1 MNKLKRILCAMLC
14 VCMISIP
21 MAIPTTVSAEDSISD
36 LEQQLQQ
43 LEQEN
48 QKYQKI
54 LDDTKSDIAEKE
66 EYKSALVSKVQVL
79 DEKIAVTRE
88 KISSLNDDIKEK
100 QDAYD
105 KGLSEVEDQFDALAN
120 RLRILYMSGNATD
133 LEIIFGA
140 KDFSDLIDKMELVKS
155 LANSDKELISEIQT
169 KLDELSTKKKSLEA
183 DKKDLETQQ
192 ASLKSDQDEFNK
204 LISDNNDEL
213 LIVKKVEDEN
223 KEESTKNIYLTQRA
237 EILSKQEER
246 VKEDLNTQEQ
256 TIKSEENISTDN
268 TNIEALKQEDIKD
281 KVIENKV
288 IENKVIENID
298 EQRVENKLATE
309 QKHEEPVQEIKDN
322 DHKDETILLEPKT
335 TLETKT
341 LEDVKTDE
349 NSEEVNHEVSN
360 IDDFFDRFEKK
371 VYSNIDRNFDKT
383 TFKRGDFVNIRVTI
397 LKDGSYEQLTFLN
410 GNSDYF
416 NKVKPQI
423 EEIFPLKIEENL
435 KSHFPRYY
443 RMKIDF

>member
-1 MNKLKRILCAMLC
+1 MKRRTKNFVEDILIIIGVLFILYLIYFFVFSKDNDLSFETATKETKVEMETKDSKLFVSENGFLSQIYEDIKNKLFA
-14 VCMISIP
+14 
-21 MAIPTTVSAEDSISD
+21 
-36 LEQQLQQ
+36 
-43 LEQEN
+43 
-48 QKYQKI
+48 
-54 LDDTKSDIAEKE
+54 
-66 EYKSALVSKVQVL
+66 
-79 DEKIAVTRE
+79 
-88 KISSLNDDIKEK
+88 
-100 QDAYD
+100 
-105 KGLSEVEDQFDALAN
+105 
-120 RLRILYMSGNATD
+120 
-133 LEIIFGA
+133 
-140 KDFSDLIDKMELVKS
+140 
-155 LANSDKELISEIQT
+155 
-169 KLDELSTKKKSLEA
+169 
-183 DKKDLETQQ
+183 
-192 ASLKSDQDEFNK
+192 
-204 LISDNNDEL
+204 DNNEL
-213 LIVKKVEDEN
+213 LTIKKVEEEN
-223 KEESTKNIYLTQRA
+223 KEDNTKNIYLSQRA

-246 VKEDLNTQEQ
+246 VKEDLNTQQEQ
-256 TIKSEENISTDN
+256 TTKNEENISTEN
-268 TNIEALKQEDIKD
+268 RNIEALKQEEIKD
-281 KVIENKV
+281 KVVENV
-288 IENKVIENID
+288 V

-309 QKHEEPVQEIKDN
+309 QKNEEPVQQIKDN

-349 NSEEVNHEVSN
+349 NSEEANHEVAN

-383 TFKRGDFVNIRVTI
+383 TFKRGEFVNIRVTI

>member
-1 MNKLKRILCAMLC
+1 MKRRTKNFVEDILIIIGVLFILYLIYFFVFSKDNDLSFETVTKESKVEIETKDSKVFVSENGFLSQIYEDIKNKLFA
-14 VCMISIP
+14 
-21 MAIPTTVSAEDSISD
+21 
-36 LEQQLQQ
+36 
-43 LEQEN
+43 
-48 QKYQKI
+48 
-54 LDDTKSDIAEKE
+54 
-66 EYKSALVSKVQVL
+66 
-79 DEKIAVTRE
+79 
-88 KISSLNDDIKEK
+88 
-100 QDAYD
+100 
-105 KGLSEVEDQFDALAN
+105 
-120 RLRILYMSGNATD
+120 
-133 LEIIFGA
+133 
-140 KDFSDLIDKMELVKS
+140 
-155 LANSDKELISEIQT
+155 
-169 KLDELSTKKKSLEA
+169 
-183 DKKDLETQQ
+183 
-192 ASLKSDQDEFNK
+192 
-204 LISDNNDEL
+204 DNNEL
-213 LIVKKVEDEN
+213 LTIKKVEEEN
-223 KEESTKNIYLTQRA
+223 KEDNTKNIYLSQRA

-246 VKEDLNTQEQ
+246 VKEDLNTQQEQ
-256 TIKSEENISTDN
+256 TTKNEENISTEN
-268 TNIEALKQEDIKD
+268 RNIEALKQEEIKD
-281 KVIENKV
+281 KVVENV
-288 IENKVIENID
+288 V

-309 QKHEEPVQEIKDN
+309 QKNEEPVQQIKDN

-349 NSEEVNHEVSN
+349 NSEEVHHEVSN

-383 TFKRGDFVNIRVTI
+383 TFKRGEFVNIRVTI

>member
-1 MNKLKRILCAMLC
+1 MKRRTKNFVEDILIVIGVFFILYLIYFFVFSKDNDLSLETATKETKVEVETKDSKLFVSENGFLSKIYEDIKNKL
-14 VCMISIP
+14 
-21 MAIPTTVSAEDSISD
+21 
-36 LEQQLQQ
+36 
-43 LEQEN
+43 
-48 QKYQKI
+48 
-54 LDDTKSDIAEKE
+54 
-66 EYKSALVSKVQVL
+66 
-79 DEKIAVTRE
+79 
-88 KISSLNDDIKEK
+88 
-100 QDAYD
+100 
-105 KGLSEVEDQFDALAN
+105 F
-120 RLRILYMSGNATD
+120 
-133 LEIIFGA
+133 
-140 KDFSDLIDKMELVKS
+140 
-155 LANSDKELISEIQT
+155 
-169 KLDELSTKKKSLEA
+169 
-183 DKKDLETQQ
+183 
-192 ASLKSDQDEFNK
+192 
-204 LISDNNDEL
+204 SDNNDEL

-281 KVIENKV
+281 KVVENKV
-288 IENKVIENID
+288 VENID

-309 QKHEEPVQEIKDN
+309 QKHEESVDQIKDN

-383 TFKRGDFVNIRVTI
+383 TFKRGEFVNIRVTI

>member
-1 MNKLKRILCAMLC
+1 MKRRTKNFVEDILIIIGVLFILYLIYFFVFSKDNDLSFETAKKESKVEVETKDSKVFVSENGFLSQIYEDIKNKLFA
-14 VCMISIP
+14 
-21 MAIPTTVSAEDSISD
+21 
-36 LEQQLQQ
+36 
-43 LEQEN
+43 
-48 QKYQKI
+48 
-54 LDDTKSDIAEKE
+54 
-66 EYKSALVSKVQVL
+66 
-79 DEKIAVTRE
+79 
-88 KISSLNDDIKEK
+88 
-100 QDAYD
+100 
-105 KGLSEVEDQFDALAN
+105 
-120 RLRILYMSGNATD
+120 
-133 LEIIFGA
+133 
-140 KDFSDLIDKMELVKS
+140 
-155 LANSDKELISEIQT
+155 
-169 KLDELSTKKKSLEA
+169 
-183 DKKDLETQQ
+183 
-192 ASLKSDQDEFNK
+192 
-204 LISDNNDEL
+204 DNNEL
-213 LIVKKVEDEN
+213 LTIKKVEEEN
-223 KEESTKNIYLTQRA
+223 KEDNTKNIYLSQRA

-246 VKEDLNTQEQ
+246 VKEDLNTQQEQ
-256 TIKSEENISTDN
+256 TTKNEENISTEN
-268 TNIEALKQEDIKD
+268 RNIEALKQEEIKD
-281 KVIENKV
+281 KVVENV
-288 IENKVIENID
+288 V

-309 QKHEEPVQEIKDN
+309 QKNEEPVQQIKDN

-349 NSEEVNHEVSN
+349 NSEEAHHEVSN

-383 TFKRGDFVNIRVTI
+383 TFKRGEFVNIRVTI

>member
-1 MNKLKRILCAMLC
+1 MKRRTKNFVEDILIIIGVLFILYLIYFFVFSKDNDLSFETATKETKVEVETKDSKLFVSENGFLSQIYEDIKNKL
-14 VCMISIP
+14 
-21 MAIPTTVSAEDSISD
+21 
-36 LEQQLQQ
+36 
-43 LEQEN
+43 
-48 QKYQKI
+48 
-54 LDDTKSDIAEKE
+54 
-66 EYKSALVSKVQVL
+66 
-79 DEKIAVTRE
+79 
-88 KISSLNDDIKEK
+88 
-100 QDAYD
+100 
-105 KGLSEVEDQFDALAN
+105 F
-120 RLRILYMSGNATD
+120 
-133 LEIIFGA
+133 
-140 KDFSDLIDKMELVKS
+140 
-155 LANSDKELISEIQT
+155 
-169 KLDELSTKKKSLEA
+169 
-183 DKKDLETQQ
+183 
-192 ASLKSDQDEFNK
+192 
-204 LISDNNDEL
+204 SDNNDEL

-281 KVIENKV
+281 KVVENKV
-288 IENKVIENID
+288 VENID

-383 TFKRGDFVNIRVTI
+383 TFKRGEFVNIRVTI

-443 RMKIDF
+443 RMKIAF

>member
-1 MNKLKRILCAMLC
+1 LFILYLIYFFVFSKDNDLSFETATKESKVEIETKDSKVFVSENGFLSQIYEDIKNKLFA
-14 VCMISIP
+14 
-21 MAIPTTVSAEDSISD
+21 
-36 LEQQLQQ
+36 
-43 LEQEN
+43 
-48 QKYQKI
+48 
-54 LDDTKSDIAEKE
+54 
-66 EYKSALVSKVQVL
+66 
-79 DEKIAVTRE
+79 
-88 KISSLNDDIKEK
+88 
-100 QDAYD
+100 
-105 KGLSEVEDQFDALAN
+105 
-120 RLRILYMSGNATD
+120 
-133 LEIIFGA
+133 
-140 KDFSDLIDKMELVKS
+140 
-155 LANSDKELISEIQT
+155 
-169 KLDELSTKKKSLEA
+169 
-183 DKKDLETQQ
+183 
-192 ASLKSDQDEFNK
+192 
-204 LISDNNDEL
+204 DNNEL
-213 LIVKKVEDEN
+213 LTIKKVEEEN
-223 KEESTKNIYLTQRA
+223 KEDNTKNIYLSQRA

-246 VKEDLNTQEQ
+246 VKEDLNTQQEQ
-256 TIKSEENISTDN
+256 TTKNEENISTEN
-268 TNIEALKQEDIKD
+268 RNIEALKQEEIKD
-281 KVIENKV
+281 KVVENV
-288 IENKVIENID
+288 V

-309 QKHEEPVQEIKDN
+309 QKNEEPVQQIKDN

-349 NSEEVNHEVSN
+349 NSEEVHHEVSN

-383 TFKRGDFVNIRVTI
+383 TFKRGEFVNIRVTI

>member
-1 MNKLKRILCAMLC
+1 MKRRTKNFVEDILIIIGVLFILYLIYFFVFSKDNDLSFETATKESKVEIETKDSKVFVSENGFLSQIYEDIKNKLFA
-14 VCMISIP
+14 
-21 MAIPTTVSAEDSISD
+21 
-36 LEQQLQQ
+36 
-43 LEQEN
+43 
-48 QKYQKI
+48 
-54 LDDTKSDIAEKE
+54 
-66 EYKSALVSKVQVL
+66 
-79 DEKIAVTRE
+79 
-88 KISSLNDDIKEK
+88 
-100 QDAYD
+100 
-105 KGLSEVEDQFDALAN
+105 
-120 RLRILYMSGNATD
+120 
-133 LEIIFGA
+133 
-140 KDFSDLIDKMELVKS
+140 
-155 LANSDKELISEIQT
+155 
-169 KLDELSTKKKSLEA
+169 
-183 DKKDLETQQ
+183 
-192 ASLKSDQDEFNK
+192 
-204 LISDNNDEL
+204 DNNEL
-213 LIVKKVEDEN
+213 LTIKKVEEEN
-223 KEESTKNIYLTQRA
+223 KEDNTKNIYLSQRA

-246 VKEDLNTQEQ
+246 VKEDLNTQQEQ
-256 TIKSEENISTDN
+256 TTKNEENISTEN
-268 TNIEALKQEDIKD
+268 RNIEALKQEDIKD
-281 KVIENKV
+281 KVVENV
-288 IENKVIENID
+288 V

-309 QKHEEPVQEIKDN
+309 QKNEEPVQQIKDN

-349 NSEEVNHEVSN
+349 NSEEVHHEVSN

-383 TFKRGDFVNIRVTI
+383 TFKRGEFVNIRVTI

>member
-1 MNKLKRILCAMLC
+1 MKRRTKNFVEDILIIIGVFFILYLIYFFVFSKDNDLSLETATKETKVEVETKDSKLFVSENGFLSKIYEDIKNKL
-14 VCMISIP
+14 
-21 MAIPTTVSAEDSISD
+21 
-36 LEQQLQQ
+36 
-43 LEQEN
+43 
-48 QKYQKI
+48 
-54 LDDTKSDIAEKE
+54 
-66 EYKSALVSKVQVL
+66 
-79 DEKIAVTRE
+79 
-88 KISSLNDDIKEK
+88 
-100 QDAYD
+100 
-105 KGLSEVEDQFDALAN
+105 F
-120 RLRILYMSGNATD
+120 
-133 LEIIFGA
+133 
-140 KDFSDLIDKMELVKS
+140 
-155 LANSDKELISEIQT
+155 
-169 KLDELSTKKKSLEA
+169 
-183 DKKDLETQQ
+183 
-192 ASLKSDQDEFNK
+192 
-204 LISDNNDEL
+204 SDNNDEL

-268 TNIEALKQEDIKD
+268 TNIEALKQEDVKD
-281 KVIENKV
+281 KVVENKV
-288 IENKVIENID
+288 VENID

-383 TFKRGDFVNIRVTI
+383 TFKRGEFVNIRVTI

>member
-1 MNKLKRILCAMLC
+1 MKRRTKNFVEDILIIIGVLFILYLIYFFVFSKDNDLSFETVTKETKVEVETKDSKLFVSENGFLSKIYEDIKNKL
-14 VCMISIP
+14 
-21 MAIPTTVSAEDSISD
+21 
-36 LEQQLQQ
+36 
-43 LEQEN
+43 
-48 QKYQKI
+48 
-54 LDDTKSDIAEKE
+54 
-66 EYKSALVSKVQVL
+66 
-79 DEKIAVTRE
+79 
-88 KISSLNDDIKEK
+88 
-100 QDAYD
+100 
-105 KGLSEVEDQFDALAN
+105 F
-120 RLRILYMSGNATD
+120 
-133 LEIIFGA
+133 
-140 KDFSDLIDKMELVKS
+140 
-155 LANSDKELISEIQT
+155 
-169 KLDELSTKKKSLEA
+169 
-183 DKKDLETQQ
+183 
-192 ASLKSDQDEFNK
+192 
-204 LISDNNDEL
+204 SDNNDEL

-349 NSEEVNHEVSN
+349 NSEEVHHEVSN
-360 IDDFFDRFEKK
+360 IDDFFDKFEKK

-383 TFKRGDFVNIRVTI
+383 TFKRGEFVNIRVTI

>member
-1 MNKLKRILCAMLC
+1 MKRRTKNFVEDILIIIGVFFILYLIYFFVFSKDNDLSLETATKESKVEVETKDSKLFVSENGFLSKIYEDIKNKL
-14 VCMISIP
+14 
-21 MAIPTTVSAEDSISD
+21 
-36 LEQQLQQ
+36 
-43 LEQEN
+43 
-48 QKYQKI
+48 
-54 LDDTKSDIAEKE
+54 
-66 EYKSALVSKVQVL
+66 
-79 DEKIAVTRE
+79 
-88 KISSLNDDIKEK
+88 
-100 QDAYD
+100 
-105 KGLSEVEDQFDALAN
+105 F
-120 RLRILYMSGNATD
+120 
-133 LEIIFGA
+133 
-140 KDFSDLIDKMELVKS
+140 
-155 LANSDKELISEIQT
+155 
-169 KLDELSTKKKSLEA
+169 
-183 DKKDLETQQ
+183 
-192 ASLKSDQDEFNK
+192 
-204 LISDNNDEL
+204 SDNNDEL

-288 IENKVIENID
+288 IENKVIENKVVENID

-349 NSEEVNHEVSN
+349 NSEEVHHEVSN

-383 TFKRGDFVNIRVTI
+383 TFKRGEFVNIRVTI

>member
-1 MNKLKRILCAMLC
+1 MKRRTKNFVEDILIIIGVLFILYLIYFFVFSKDNDLSFETAKKESKVEVETKDSKVFVSENGFLSQIYEDIKNKLFA
-14 VCMISIP
+14 
-21 MAIPTTVSAEDSISD
+21 
-36 LEQQLQQ
+36 
-43 LEQEN
+43 
-48 QKYQKI
+48 
-54 LDDTKSDIAEKE
+54 
-66 EYKSALVSKVQVL
+66 
-79 DEKIAVTRE
+79 
-88 KISSLNDDIKEK
+88 
-100 QDAYD
+100 
-105 KGLSEVEDQFDALAN
+105 
-120 RLRILYMSGNATD
+120 
-133 LEIIFGA
+133 
-140 KDFSDLIDKMELVKS
+140 
-155 LANSDKELISEIQT
+155 
-169 KLDELSTKKKSLEA
+169 
-183 DKKDLETQQ
+183 
-192 ASLKSDQDEFNK
+192 
-204 LISDNNDEL
+204 DNNEL
-213 LIVKKVEDEN
+213 LTIKKVEEEN
-223 KEESTKNIYLTQRA
+223 KEDNTKNIYLSQRA

-246 VKEDLNTQEQ
+246 VKEDLTNQQEQ
-256 TIKSEENISTDN
+256 TTKNEENISTEN
-268 TNIEALKQEDIKD
+268 RNIEALKQEEIKD
-281 KVIENKV
+281 KVVENV
-288 IENKVIENID
+288 V

-309 QKHEEPVQEIKDN
+309 QKNEEPVQQIKDN

-349 NSEEVNHEVSN
+349 NSEEVHHEVSN

-383 TFKRGDFVNIRVTI
+383 TFKRGEFVNIRVTI

>member
-1 MNKLKRILCAMLC
+1 MKRRTKNFVEDILIIIGVLFILYLIYFFVFSKDNDLSFETATKETKVEMETKDSKVFVSENGFLSQIYEDIKNKLFA
-14 VCMISIP
+14 
-21 MAIPTTVSAEDSISD
+21 
-36 LEQQLQQ
+36 
-43 LEQEN
+43 
-48 QKYQKI
+48 
-54 LDDTKSDIAEKE
+54 
-66 EYKSALVSKVQVL
+66 
-79 DEKIAVTRE
+79 
-88 KISSLNDDIKEK
+88 
-100 QDAYD
+100 
-105 KGLSEVEDQFDALAN
+105 
-120 RLRILYMSGNATD
+120 
-133 LEIIFGA
+133 
-140 KDFSDLIDKMELVKS
+140 
-155 LANSDKELISEIQT
+155 
-169 KLDELSTKKKSLEA
+169 
-183 DKKDLETQQ
+183 
-192 ASLKSDQDEFNK
+192 
-204 LISDNNDEL
+204 DNNEL
-213 LIVKKVEDEN
+213 LTIKKVEEEN
-223 KEESTKNIYLTQRA
+223 KEDNTKNIYLSQRA

-246 VKEDLNTQEQ
+246 VKEDLNTQQEQ
-256 TIKSEENISTDN
+256 TTKNEENISTEN
-268 TNIEALKQEDIKD
+268 RNIEALKQEDIKD
-281 KVIENKV
+281 KVVENV
-288 IENKVIENID
+288 V

-322 DHKDETILLEPKT
+322 EHKDETILLEPKT

-349 NSEEVNHEVSN
+349 NSEEAHHEVSN

-383 TFKRGDFVNIRVTI
+383 TFKRGEFVNIRVTI

>member
-1 MNKLKRILCAMLC
+1 MKRRTKNFVEDILIVIGVFFILYLIYFFVFSKDNDLSLETATKETKVEVETKDSKLFVSENGFLSKIYEDIKNKL
-14 VCMISIP
+14 
-21 MAIPTTVSAEDSISD
+21 
-36 LEQQLQQ
+36 
-43 LEQEN
+43 
-48 QKYQKI
+48 
-54 LDDTKSDIAEKE
+54 
-66 EYKSALVSKVQVL
+66 
-79 DEKIAVTRE
+79 
-88 KISSLNDDIKEK
+88 
-100 QDAYD
+100 
-105 KGLSEVEDQFDALAN
+105 F
-120 RLRILYMSGNATD
+120 
-133 LEIIFGA
+133 
-140 KDFSDLIDKMELVKS
+140 
-155 LANSDKELISEIQT
+155 
-169 KLDELSTKKKSLEA
+169 
-183 DKKDLETQQ
+183 
-192 ASLKSDQDEFNK
+192 
-204 LISDNNDEL
+204 SDNNDEL

-281 KVIENKV
+281 KVVENKV
-288 IENKVIENID
+288 VENID

>member
-1 MNKLKRILCAMLC
+1 MKRRTKNFVEDILIIIGVLFILYLIYFFVFSKDNDLSFETVTKETKVEIETKDSKVFVSENGFLSQIYEDIKNKLFA
-14 VCMISIP
+14 
-21 MAIPTTVSAEDSISD
+21 
-36 LEQQLQQ
+36 
-43 LEQEN
+43 
-48 QKYQKI
+48 
-54 LDDTKSDIAEKE
+54 
-66 EYKSALVSKVQVL
+66 
-79 DEKIAVTRE
+79 
-88 KISSLNDDIKEK
+88 
-100 QDAYD
+100 
-105 KGLSEVEDQFDALAN
+105 
-120 RLRILYMSGNATD
+120 
-133 LEIIFGA
+133 
-140 KDFSDLIDKMELVKS
+140 
-155 LANSDKELISEIQT
+155 
-169 KLDELSTKKKSLEA
+169 
-183 DKKDLETQQ
+183 
-192 ASLKSDQDEFNK
+192 
-204 LISDNNDEL
+204 DNNEL
-213 LIVKKVEDEN
+213 LTIKKVEEEN
-223 KEESTKNIYLTQRA
+223 KEDNTKNIYLSQRA

-246 VKEDLNTQEQ
+246 VKEDLNTQQEQ
-256 TIKSEENISTDN
+256 TTKNEENISTEN
-268 TNIEALKQEDIKD
+268 RNIEALKQEEIKD
-281 KVIENKV
+281 KVVENV
-288 IENKVIENID
+288 V

-309 QKHEEPVQEIKDN
+309 QKNEEPVQQIKDN

-349 NSEEVNHEVSN
+349 NSEEANHEVAN

-383 TFKRGDFVNIRVTI
+383 TFKRGEFVNIRVTI

>member
-1 MNKLKRILCAMLC
+1 MKRRTKNFVEDILIIIGVLFILYLIYFFVFSKDNDLSFETATKESKVEMETKDSKVFVSENGFLSQIYEDIKNKLFA
-14 VCMISIP
+14 
-21 MAIPTTVSAEDSISD
+21 
-36 LEQQLQQ
+36 
-43 LEQEN
+43 
-48 QKYQKI
+48 
-54 LDDTKSDIAEKE
+54 
-66 EYKSALVSKVQVL
+66 
-79 DEKIAVTRE
+79 
-88 KISSLNDDIKEK
+88 
-100 QDAYD
+100 
-105 KGLSEVEDQFDALAN
+105 
-120 RLRILYMSGNATD
+120 
-133 LEIIFGA
+133 
-140 KDFSDLIDKMELVKS
+140 
-155 LANSDKELISEIQT
+155 
-169 KLDELSTKKKSLEA
+169 
-183 DKKDLETQQ
+183 
-192 ASLKSDQDEFNK
+192 
-204 LISDNNDEL
+204 DNNEL
-213 LIVKKVEDEN
+213 LTIKKVEEEN
-223 KEESTKNIYLTQRA
+223 KEDNTKNIYLSQRA

-246 VKEDLNTQEQ
+246 VKEDLTTQQEQ
-256 TIKSEENISTDN
+256 TTKNEENISTEN
-268 TNIEALKQEDIKD
+268 RNIEALKQEEIKD
-281 KVIENKV
+281 KVVENV
-288 IENKVIENID
+288 V

-309 QKHEEPVQEIKDN
+309 QKNEEPVQQIKDN

-349 NSEEVNHEVSN
+349 NIEEAHHEVSN

-383 TFKRGDFVNIRVTI
+383 TFKRGEFVNIRVTI

>member
-1 MNKLKRILCAMLC
+1 MKRRTKNFVEDILIIIGVLFILYLIYFFVFSKDNDLSFETATKESKVEVETKDSKVFVSENGFLSQIYEDIKNKLFA
-14 VCMISIP
+14 
-21 MAIPTTVSAEDSISD
+21 
-36 LEQQLQQ
+36 
-43 LEQEN
+43 
-48 QKYQKI
+48 
-54 LDDTKSDIAEKE
+54 
-66 EYKSALVSKVQVL
+66 
-79 DEKIAVTRE
+79 
-88 KISSLNDDIKEK
+88 
-100 QDAYD
+100 
-105 KGLSEVEDQFDALAN
+105 
-120 RLRILYMSGNATD
+120 
-133 LEIIFGA
+133 
-140 KDFSDLIDKMELVKS
+140 
-155 LANSDKELISEIQT
+155 
-169 KLDELSTKKKSLEA
+169 
-183 DKKDLETQQ
+183 
-192 ASLKSDQDEFNK
+192 
-204 LISDNNDEL
+204 DNNEL
-213 LIVKKVEDEN
+213 LTIKKVEEEN
-223 KEESTKNIYLTQRA
+223 KEDNTKNIYLSQRA

-246 VKEDLNTQEQ
+246 VKEDLNTQQEQ
-256 TIKSEENISTDN
+256 TTKNEENISTEN
-268 TNIEALKQEDIKD
+268 RNIEALKQEDIKD
-281 KVIENKV
+281 KVVENV
-288 IENKVIENID
+288 V

-309 QKHEEPVQEIKDN
+309 QKNEEPVQQIKDN

-349 NSEEVNHEVSN
+349 NSEEVHHEVSN

-383 TFKRGDFVNIRVTI
+383 TFKRGEFVNIRVTI

>member
-1 MNKLKRILCAMLC
+1 MKRRTKNFVEDILIIIGVLFILYLIYFFVFSKDNDLSFETAKKESKVEVETKDSKVFVSENGFLSQIYEDIKNKLFA
-14 VCMISIP
+14 
-21 MAIPTTVSAEDSISD
+21 
-36 LEQQLQQ
+36 
-43 LEQEN
+43 
-48 QKYQKI
+48 
-54 LDDTKSDIAEKE
+54 
-66 EYKSALVSKVQVL
+66 
-79 DEKIAVTRE
+79 
-88 KISSLNDDIKEK
+88 
-100 QDAYD
+100 
-105 KGLSEVEDQFDALAN
+105 
-120 RLRILYMSGNATD
+120 
-133 LEIIFGA
+133 
-140 KDFSDLIDKMELVKS
+140 
-155 LANSDKELISEIQT
+155 
-169 KLDELSTKKKSLEA
+169 
-183 DKKDLETQQ
+183 
-192 ASLKSDQDEFNK
+192 
-204 LISDNNDEL
+204 DNNEL
-213 LIVKKVEDEN
+213 LTIKKVEEEN
-223 KEESTKNIYLTQRA
+223 KEDNTKNIYLSQRA

-246 VKEDLNTQEQ
+246 VKEDLNTQQEQ
-256 TIKSEENISTDN
+256 TTKNEENISTEN
-268 TNIEALKQEDIKD
+268 RNIEALKQEEIKD
-281 KVIENKV
+281 KVIENV
-288 IENKVIENID
+288 V

-309 QKHEEPVQEIKDN
+309 QKNEEPVQQIKDN

-349 NSEEVNHEVSN
+349 NSEEVHHEVSN

-383 TFKRGDFVNIRVTI
+383 TFKRGEFVNIRVTI

>member
-1 MNKLKRILCAMLC
+1 MKRRTKNFVEDILIIIGVLFILYLIYFFVFSKDNDLSFETATKETKVEVETKDSKLFVSENGFLSQIYEDIKNKL
-14 VCMISIP
+14 
-21 MAIPTTVSAEDSISD
+21 
-36 LEQQLQQ
+36 
-43 LEQEN
+43 
-48 QKYQKI
+48 
-54 LDDTKSDIAEKE
+54 
-66 EYKSALVSKVQVL
+66 
-79 DEKIAVTRE
+79 
-88 KISSLNDDIKEK
+88 
-100 QDAYD
+100 
-105 KGLSEVEDQFDALAN
+105 F
-120 RLRILYMSGNATD
+120 
-133 LEIIFGA
+133 
-140 KDFSDLIDKMELVKS
+140 
-155 LANSDKELISEIQT
+155 
-169 KLDELSTKKKSLEA
+169 
-183 DKKDLETQQ
+183 
-192 ASLKSDQDEFNK
+192 
-204 LISDNNDEL
+204 SDNNDEL

-281 KVIENKV
+281 KVVENKV
-288 IENKVIENID
+288 VENID

-349 NSEEVNHEVSN
+349 NSEEVHHEVSN

-383 TFKRGDFVNIRVTI
+383 TFKRGEFVNIRVTI

-443 RMKIDF
+443 RMKIAF

>member
-1 MNKLKRILCAMLC
+1 MKRRTKNFVEDILIIIGVLFILYLIYFFVFSKDNDLSFETATKETKVEIETKDSKVFVSENGFLSQIYEDIKNKLFA
-14 VCMISIP
+14 
-21 MAIPTTVSAEDSISD
+21 
-36 LEQQLQQ
+36 
-43 LEQEN
+43 
-48 QKYQKI
+48 
-54 LDDTKSDIAEKE
+54 
-66 EYKSALVSKVQVL
+66 
-79 DEKIAVTRE
+79 
-88 KISSLNDDIKEK
+88 
-100 QDAYD
+100 
-105 KGLSEVEDQFDALAN
+105 
-120 RLRILYMSGNATD
+120 
-133 LEIIFGA
+133 
-140 KDFSDLIDKMELVKS
+140 
-155 LANSDKELISEIQT
+155 
-169 KLDELSTKKKSLEA
+169 
-183 DKKDLETQQ
+183 
-192 ASLKSDQDEFNK
+192 
-204 LISDNNDEL
+204 DNNDEL
-213 LIVKKVEDEN
+213 LTIKKVEEEN
-223 KEESTKNIYLTQRA
+223 KEDNTKNIYLSQRA

-268 TNIEALKQEDIKD
+268 TNIEALKQEDVKD
-281 KVIENKV
+281 KVVENKV
-288 IENKVIENID
+288 VENID

-309 QKHEEPVQEIKDN
+309 QKHEESVDQIKDN

-349 NSEEVNHEVSN
+349 NSEEVHHETSN

-383 TFKRGDFVNIRVTI
+383 TFKRGEFVNIRVTI

>member
-1 MNKLKRILCAMLC
+1 MKRRTKNFVEDILIIIGVLFILYLIYFFVFSKDNDLSFETATKESKVEMETKDSKVFVSENGFLSQIYEDIKNKLFA
-14 VCMISIP
+14 
-21 MAIPTTVSAEDSISD
+21 
-36 LEQQLQQ
+36 
-43 LEQEN
+43 
-48 QKYQKI
+48 
-54 LDDTKSDIAEKE
+54 
-66 EYKSALVSKVQVL
+66 
-79 DEKIAVTRE
+79 
-88 KISSLNDDIKEK
+88 
-100 QDAYD
+100 
-105 KGLSEVEDQFDALAN
+105 
-120 RLRILYMSGNATD
+120 
-133 LEIIFGA
+133 
-140 KDFSDLIDKMELVKS
+140 
-155 LANSDKELISEIQT
+155 
-169 KLDELSTKKKSLEA
+169 
-183 DKKDLETQQ
+183 
-192 ASLKSDQDEFNK
+192 
-204 LISDNNDEL
+204 DNNEL
-213 LIVKKVEDEN
+213 LTIKKVEEEN
-223 KEESTKNIYLTQRA
+223 KEDNTKNIYLSQRA

-246 VKEDLNTQEQ
+246 VKEDLTNQQEQ
-256 TIKSEENISTDN
+256 TTKNEENISTEN
-268 TNIEALKQEDIKD
+268 RNIEALKQEEIKD
-281 KVIENKV
+281 KV
-288 IENKVIENID
+288 
-298 EQRVENKLATE
+298 VENKLATE
-309 QKHEEPVQEIKDN
+309 QKNEEPVQQIKDN

-383 TFKRGDFVNIRVTI
+383 TFKRGEFVNIRVTI

>member
-1 MNKLKRILCAMLC
+1 MKRRTKNFVEDILIVIGVFFILYLIYFFVFSKDNDLSLETATKETKVEVETKDSKLFVSENGFLSKIYEDIKNKL
-14 VCMISIP
+14 
-21 MAIPTTVSAEDSISD
+21 
-36 LEQQLQQ
+36 
-43 LEQEN
+43 
-48 QKYQKI
+48 
-54 LDDTKSDIAEKE
+54 
-66 EYKSALVSKVQVL
+66 
-79 DEKIAVTRE
+79 
-88 KISSLNDDIKEK
+88 
-100 QDAYD
+100 
-105 KGLSEVEDQFDALAN
+105 F
-120 RLRILYMSGNATD
+120 
-133 LEIIFGA
+133 
-140 KDFSDLIDKMELVKS
+140 
-155 LANSDKELISEIQT
+155 
-169 KLDELSTKKKSLEA
+169 
-183 DKKDLETQQ
+183 
-192 ASLKSDQDEFNK
+192 
-204 LISDNNDEL
+204 SDNNDEL

-281 KVIENKV
+281 KVVENKV
-288 IENKVIENID
+288 VENID

-309 QKHEEPVQEIKDN
+309 QKHEESVDQIKDN

-383 TFKRGDFVNIRVTI
+383 TFKRGEFVNIRVTI

-443 RMKIDF
+443 RMKIAF

>member
-1 MNKLKRILCAMLC
+1 MKRRTKNFVEDILIIIGVLFILYLIYFFVFSKDNDLSFETATKESKVEMETKDSKVFVSENGFLSQIYEDIKNKLFA
-14 VCMISIP
+14 
-21 MAIPTTVSAEDSISD
+21 
-36 LEQQLQQ
+36 
-43 LEQEN
+43 
-48 QKYQKI
+48 
-54 LDDTKSDIAEKE
+54 
-66 EYKSALVSKVQVL
+66 
-79 DEKIAVTRE
+79 
-88 KISSLNDDIKEK
+88 
-100 QDAYD
+100 
-105 KGLSEVEDQFDALAN
+105 
-120 RLRILYMSGNATD
+120 
-133 LEIIFGA
+133 
-140 KDFSDLIDKMELVKS
+140 
-155 LANSDKELISEIQT
+155 
-169 KLDELSTKKKSLEA
+169 
-183 DKKDLETQQ
+183 
-192 ASLKSDQDEFNK
+192 
-204 LISDNNDEL
+204 DNNEL
-213 LIVKKVEDEN
+213 LTIKKVEEEN
-223 KEESTKNIYLTQRA
+223 KEDNTKNIYLSQRA

-246 VKEDLNTQEQ
+246 VKEDLNTQQEQ
-256 TIKSEENISTDN
+256 TTKNEENISTEN
-268 TNIEALKQEDIKD
+268 RNIEALKQEEIKD
-281 KVIENKV
+281 KVVENV
-288 IENKVIENID
+288 V

-309 QKHEEPVQEIKDN
+309 QKHEEPVQQIKDN

-349 NSEEVNHEVSN
+349 NSEEAHHEVSN

-383 TFKRGDFVNIRVTI
+383 TFKRGEFVNIRVTI

>member
-1 MNKLKRILCAMLC
+1 MKRRTKNFVEDILIVIGVFFILYLIYFFVFSKDNDLSLETATKETKVEIETKDSKLFVSENGFLSKIYEDIKNKL
-14 VCMISIP
+14 
-21 MAIPTTVSAEDSISD
+21 
-36 LEQQLQQ
+36 
-43 LEQEN
+43 
-48 QKYQKI
+48 
-54 LDDTKSDIAEKE
+54 
-66 EYKSALVSKVQVL
+66 
-79 DEKIAVTRE
+79 
-88 KISSLNDDIKEK
+88 
-100 QDAYD
+100 
-105 KGLSEVEDQFDALAN
+105 F
-120 RLRILYMSGNATD
+120 
-133 LEIIFGA
+133 
-140 KDFSDLIDKMELVKS
+140 
-155 LANSDKELISEIQT
+155 
-169 KLDELSTKKKSLEA
+169 
-183 DKKDLETQQ
+183 
-192 ASLKSDQDEFNK
+192 
-204 LISDNNDEL
+204 SDNNDEL

-281 KVIENKV
+281 KVV
-288 IENKVIENID
+288 ENID

-383 TFKRGDFVNIRVTI
+383 TFKRGEFVNIRVTI

-435 KSHFPRYY
+435 KTHFPRYY

>member
-1 MNKLKRILCAMLC
+1 MKRRTKNFVEDILIIIGVLFILYLIYFFVFSKDNDLSLETATKETKVEVETKDSKLFVSENGFLSKIYEDIKNKL
-14 VCMISIP
+14 
-21 MAIPTTVSAEDSISD
+21 
-36 LEQQLQQ
+36 
-43 LEQEN
+43 
-48 QKYQKI
+48 
-54 LDDTKSDIAEKE
+54 
-66 EYKSALVSKVQVL
+66 
-79 DEKIAVTRE
+79 
-88 KISSLNDDIKEK
+88 
-100 QDAYD
+100 
-105 KGLSEVEDQFDALAN
+105 F
-120 RLRILYMSGNATD
+120 
-133 LEIIFGA
+133 
-140 KDFSDLIDKMELVKS
+140 
-155 LANSDKELISEIQT
+155 
-169 KLDELSTKKKSLEA
+169 
-183 DKKDLETQQ
+183 
-192 ASLKSDQDEFNK
+192 
-204 LISDNNDEL
+204 SDNNDEL

-268 TNIEALKQEDIKD
+268 TNIEALKQEDVKD
-281 KVIENKV
+281 KVVENKV
-288 IENKVIENID
+288 VENID

>member
-1 MNKLKRILCAMLC
+1 MKRRTKNFVEDILIIIGVLFILYLIYFFLFSKDNDLSFETATKETKVEIETKDSKLFVSENGFLSQIYEDIKNKLFA
-14 VCMISIP
+14 
-21 MAIPTTVSAEDSISD
+21 
-36 LEQQLQQ
+36 
-43 LEQEN
+43 
-48 QKYQKI
+48 
-54 LDDTKSDIAEKE
+54 
-66 EYKSALVSKVQVL
+66 
-79 DEKIAVTRE
+79 
-88 KISSLNDDIKEK
+88 
-100 QDAYD
+100 
-105 KGLSEVEDQFDALAN
+105 
-120 RLRILYMSGNATD
+120 
-133 LEIIFGA
+133 
-140 KDFSDLIDKMELVKS
+140 
-155 LANSDKELISEIQT
+155 
-169 KLDELSTKKKSLEA
+169 
-183 DKKDLETQQ
+183 
-192 ASLKSDQDEFNK
+192 
-204 LISDNNDEL
+204 DNNEL
-213 LIVKKVEDEN
+213 LTIKKVEEEN
-223 KEESTKNIYLTQRA
+223 KEDNTKNIYLSQRA

-246 VKEDLNTQEQ
+246 VKEDLNTQQEQ
-256 TIKSEENISTDN
+256 TTKNEENISTEN
-268 TNIEALKQEDIKD
+268 RNIEALKQEEIKD
-281 KVIENKV
+281 KVVENV
-288 IENKVIENID
+288 V

-309 QKHEEPVQEIKDN
+309 QKNQEPVQQIKDN

-349 NSEEVNHEVSN
+349 NSKEVHHEVSN

-383 TFKRGDFVNIRVTI
+383 TFKRGEFVNIRVTI

>member
-1 MNKLKRILCAMLC
+1 MKRRTKNFVEDILIIIGVLFILYLIYFFVFSKDNDLSFETATKETKVEIETKDSKLFVSENGFLSKIYEDIKNKL
-14 VCMISIP
+14 
-21 MAIPTTVSAEDSISD
+21 
-36 LEQQLQQ
+36 
-43 LEQEN
+43 
-48 QKYQKI
+48 
-54 LDDTKSDIAEKE
+54 
-66 EYKSALVSKVQVL
+66 
-79 DEKIAVTRE
+79 
-88 KISSLNDDIKEK
+88 
-100 QDAYD
+100 
-105 KGLSEVEDQFDALAN
+105 F
-120 RLRILYMSGNATD
+120 
-133 LEIIFGA
+133 
-140 KDFSDLIDKMELVKS
+140 
-155 LANSDKELISEIQT
+155 
-169 KLDELSTKKKSLEA
+169 
-183 DKKDLETQQ
+183 
-192 ASLKSDQDEFNK
+192 
-204 LISDNNDEL
+204 SDNNDEL

-281 KVIENKV
+281 KVVENKV
-288 IENKVIENID
+288 VENID

-383 TFKRGDFVNIRVTI
+383 TFKRGEFVNIRVTI

-435 KSHFPRYY
+435 KTHFPRYY

>member
-1 MNKLKRILCAMLC
+1 MKRRTKNFVEDILIVIGVFFILYLIYFFVFSKDNDLSLETATKETKVEVETKDSKLFVSENGFLSKIYEDIKNKL
-14 VCMISIP
+14 
-21 MAIPTTVSAEDSISD
+21 
-36 LEQQLQQ
+36 
-43 LEQEN
+43 
-48 QKYQKI
+48 
-54 LDDTKSDIAEKE
+54 
-66 EYKSALVSKVQVL
+66 
-79 DEKIAVTRE
+79 
-88 KISSLNDDIKEK
+88 
-100 QDAYD
+100 
-105 KGLSEVEDQFDALAN
+105 F
-120 RLRILYMSGNATD
+120 
-133 LEIIFGA
+133 
-140 KDFSDLIDKMELVKS
+140 
-155 LANSDKELISEIQT
+155 
-169 KLDELSTKKKSLEA
+169 
-183 DKKDLETQQ
+183 
-192 ASLKSDQDEFNK
+192 
-204 LISDNNDEL
+204 SDNNDEL

-281 KVIENKV
+281 KVVENKV
-288 IENKVIENID
+288 VENKVIENID

-383 TFKRGDFVNIRVTI
+383 TFKRGEFVNIRVTI

-443 RMKIDF
+443 RMKIAF

>member
-1 MNKLKRILCAMLC
+1 MKRRTKNFVEDILIIIGVLFILYLIYFFVFSKDNDLSFETATKETKVEIETKDSKLFVSENGFLSKIYEDIKNKL
-14 VCMISIP
+14 
-21 MAIPTTVSAEDSISD
+21 
-36 LEQQLQQ
+36 
-43 LEQEN
+43 
-48 QKYQKI
+48 
-54 LDDTKSDIAEKE
+54 
-66 EYKSALVSKVQVL
+66 
-79 DEKIAVTRE
+79 
-88 KISSLNDDIKEK
+88 
-100 QDAYD
+100 
-105 KGLSEVEDQFDALAN
+105 F
-120 RLRILYMSGNATD
+120 
-133 LEIIFGA
+133 
-140 KDFSDLIDKMELVKS
+140 
-155 LANSDKELISEIQT
+155 
-169 KLDELSTKKKSLEA
+169 
-183 DKKDLETQQ
+183 
-192 ASLKSDQDEFNK
+192 
-204 LISDNNDEL
+204 SDNNDEL

-268 TNIEALKQEDIKD
+268 TNIEALKQEDVKD
-281 KVIENKV
+281 KVVENKV
-288 IENKVIENID
+288 VENID

-349 NSEEVNHEVSN
+349 NSEEVHHEVSN
-360 IDDFFDRFEKK
+360 IDDFFDKFEKK

-383 TFKRGDFVNIRVTI
+383 TFKRGEFVNIRVTI

-443 RMKIDF
+443 RMKIAF

>member
-1 MNKLKRILCAMLC
+1 MKRRTKNFVEDILIIIGVLFILYLIYFFVFSKDNDLSFETATKETKVEMETKDSKVFVSENGFLSQIYEDIKNKLFA
-14 VCMISIP
+14 
-21 MAIPTTVSAEDSISD
+21 
-36 LEQQLQQ
+36 
-43 LEQEN
+43 
-48 QKYQKI
+48 
-54 LDDTKSDIAEKE
+54 
-66 EYKSALVSKVQVL
+66 
-79 DEKIAVTRE
+79 
-88 KISSLNDDIKEK
+88 
-100 QDAYD
+100 
-105 KGLSEVEDQFDALAN
+105 
-120 RLRILYMSGNATD
+120 
-133 LEIIFGA
+133 
-140 KDFSDLIDKMELVKS
+140 
-155 LANSDKELISEIQT
+155 
-169 KLDELSTKKKSLEA
+169 
-183 DKKDLETQQ
+183 
-192 ASLKSDQDEFNK
+192 
-204 LISDNNDEL
+204 DNNEL
-213 LIVKKVEDEN
+213 LTIKKVEEEN
-223 KEESTKNIYLTQRA
+223 KEDNTKNIYLSQRA

-246 VKEDLNTQEQ
+246 VKEDLNTQQEQ
-256 TIKSEENISTDN
+256 TTKNEENISTEN
-268 TNIEALKQEDIKD
+268 RNIEALKQEEIKD
-281 KVIENKV
+281 KVVENV
-288 IENKVIENID
+288 V

-309 QKHEEPVQEIKDN
+309 QKNEEPVQQIKDN

-349 NSEEVNHEVSN
+349 NSEEAHHEVLN

-383 TFKRGDFVNIRVTI
+383 TFKRGEFVNIRVTI

>member
-1 MNKLKRILCAMLC
+1 MKRRTKNFVEDILIIIGVLFILYLIYFFVFSKDNDLSFETATKETKVEIETKDSKLFVSENGFLSKIYEDIKNKL
-14 VCMISIP
+14 
-21 MAIPTTVSAEDSISD
+21 
-36 LEQQLQQ
+36 
-43 LEQEN
+43 
-48 QKYQKI
+48 
-54 LDDTKSDIAEKE
+54 
-66 EYKSALVSKVQVL
+66 
-79 DEKIAVTRE
+79 
-88 KISSLNDDIKEK
+88 
-100 QDAYD
+100 
-105 KGLSEVEDQFDALAN
+105 F
-120 RLRILYMSGNATD
+120 
-133 LEIIFGA
+133 
-140 KDFSDLIDKMELVKS
+140 
-155 LANSDKELISEIQT
+155 
-169 KLDELSTKKKSLEA
+169 
-183 DKKDLETQQ
+183 
-192 ASLKSDQDEFNK
+192 
-204 LISDNNDEL
+204 SDNNDEL

-281 KVIENKV
+281 KVV
-288 IENKVIENID
+288 ENKVIENID

>member
-1 MNKLKRILCAMLC
+1 MKRRTKNFVEDILIIIGVLFILYLIYFFVFSKDNDLSFETAKKESKVEVETKDSKVFVSENGFLSQIYEDIKNKLFA
-14 VCMISIP
+14 
-21 MAIPTTVSAEDSISD
+21 
-36 LEQQLQQ
+36 
-43 LEQEN
+43 
-48 QKYQKI
+48 
-54 LDDTKSDIAEKE
+54 
-66 EYKSALVSKVQVL
+66 
-79 DEKIAVTRE
+79 
-88 KISSLNDDIKEK
+88 
-100 QDAYD
+100 
-105 KGLSEVEDQFDALAN
+105 
-120 RLRILYMSGNATD
+120 
-133 LEIIFGA
+133 
-140 KDFSDLIDKMELVKS
+140 
-155 LANSDKELISEIQT
+155 
-169 KLDELSTKKKSLEA
+169 
-183 DKKDLETQQ
+183 
-192 ASLKSDQDEFNK
+192 
-204 LISDNNDEL
+204 DNNEL
-213 LIVKKVEDEN
+213 LTIKKVEEEN
-223 KEESTKNIYLTQRA
+223 KEDNTKNIYLSQRA

-246 VKEDLNTQEQ
+246 VKEDLNTQQEQ
-256 TIKSEENISTDN
+256 TTKNEENISTEN
-268 TNIEALKQEDIKD
+268 RNIEALKQEEIKD
-281 KVIENKV
+281 KVVENV
-288 IENKVIENID
+288 V

-309 QKHEEPVQEIKDN
+309 QKNEEPVQQIKDN

-349 NSEEVNHEVSN
+349 NSEEVHHEVSN

-383 TFKRGDFVNIRVTI
+383 TFKRGEFVNIRVTI

>member
-1 MNKLKRILCAMLC
+1 MKRRTKNFVEDILIIIGVLFILYLIYFFVFSKDNDLSFETATKETKVEIETKDSKLFVSENGFLSKIYEDIKNKL
-14 VCMISIP
+14 
-21 MAIPTTVSAEDSISD
+21 
-36 LEQQLQQ
+36 
-43 LEQEN
+43 
-48 QKYQKI
+48 
-54 LDDTKSDIAEKE
+54 
-66 EYKSALVSKVQVL
+66 
-79 DEKIAVTRE
+79 
-88 KISSLNDDIKEK
+88 
-100 QDAYD
+100 
-105 KGLSEVEDQFDALAN
+105 F
-120 RLRILYMSGNATD
+120 
-133 LEIIFGA
+133 
-140 KDFSDLIDKMELVKS
+140 
-155 LANSDKELISEIQT
+155 
-169 KLDELSTKKKSLEA
+169 
-183 DKKDLETQQ
+183 
-192 ASLKSDQDEFNK
+192 
-204 LISDNNDEL
+204 SDNNDEL

-281 KVIENKV
+281 KVVENKV
-288 IENKVIENID
+288 VENKVVENKVVENID

-383 TFKRGDFVNIRVTI
+383 TFKRGEFVNIRVTI